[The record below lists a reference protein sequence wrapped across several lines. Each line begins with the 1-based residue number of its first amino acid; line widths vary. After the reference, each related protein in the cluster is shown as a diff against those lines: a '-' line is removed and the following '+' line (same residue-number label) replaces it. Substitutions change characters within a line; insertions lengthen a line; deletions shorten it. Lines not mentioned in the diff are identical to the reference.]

1 MNQFILLSFLSL
13 NETINLVTNPI
24 FIKINKNVAK
34 FVILTF
40 STFLLHSNFYNTNFA
55 TSQTPAIPKSTTEN
69 AADSPNTSVPTASE
83 MINPARLR
91 TAPRSLPQ
99 TLKSRPTT
107 LKTTTKNIIANKI
120 GIQPPPTYFLFHLTL
135 CFTINICQSASLTDD
150 SIAIFLPFVNLI
162 IPPVFRIF
170 LYDSRPRYSHT
181 NRDTSAFLWYLS
193 RTAYTCSR
201 VFARVIAT

>member
-1 MNQFILLSFLSL
+1 MNFTDLSHHRAYRVYS
-13 NETINLVTNPI
+13 
-24 FIKINKNVAK
+24 K
-34 FVILTF
+34 
-40 STFLLHSNFYNTNFA
+40 SFA

-162 IPPVFRIF
+162 ISPVFRIF